1 MFYYFLLKFI
11 MFNKFIPNLLKQSKI
26 LIINFVP
33 ILIFSPLIDHF
44 FGPLNKNKN
53 DYEILLEI
61 FSHILVL
68 TMFWKYITVL
78 VLNKFKHDEN
88 IQDLIQGIVLVGL
101 QKNLIDK
108 LNYITYKNPLRL
120 LKIF

>member
-1 MFYYFLLKFI
+1 
-11 MFNKFIPNLLKQSKI
+11 
-26 LIINFVP
+26 
-33 ILIFSPLIDHF
+33 
-44 FGPLNKNKN
+44 
-53 DYEILLEI
+53 
-61 FSHILVL
+61 
-68 TMFWKYITVL
+68 MFWKYITVL
-78 VLNKFKHDEN
+78 LLNKFKHDEN

>member
-1 MFYYFLLKFI
+1 

-53 DYEILLEI
+53 KNDYEILLEI
-61 FSHILVL
+61 FLHILVL

-78 VLNKFKHDEN
+78 LLNKFKHDEN

>member
-1 MFYYFLLKFI
+1 MF
-11 MFNKFIPNLLKQSKI
+11 FNKLIRNLLKQSKI

-33 ILIFSPLIDHF
+33 ILIFSPLIDHY

-61 FSHILVL
+61 FLHILVL

-78 VLNKFKHDEN
+78 ILNKFKHDEN

>member
-1 MFYYFLLKFI
+1 MI
-11 MFNKFIPNLLKQSKI
+11 FNKFIYNLLKQSKI
-26 LIINFVP
+26 LIINFIP
-33 ILIFSPLIDHF
+33 ILIFSPLIDHL

-53 DYEILLEI
+53 DYLILVEI
-61 FSHILVL
+61 FLHILIL
-68 TMFWKYITVL
+68 TLFWKYVTVL
-78 VLNKFKHDEN
+78 LFNKFKHDEN
-88 IQDLIQGIVLVGL
+88 VQDLIQGIVLFGL